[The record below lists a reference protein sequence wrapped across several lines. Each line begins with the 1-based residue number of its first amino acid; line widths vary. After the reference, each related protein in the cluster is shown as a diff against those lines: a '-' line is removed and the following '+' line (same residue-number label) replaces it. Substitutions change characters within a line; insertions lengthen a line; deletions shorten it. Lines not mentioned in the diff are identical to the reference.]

1 MQQSVLIV
9 PAEAELVLTNNLP
22 AQLTSLIGRE
32 QEVEAVCSLLL
43 RDDVRLLTLA
53 GAGGSGKTRL
63 GLEVAKRLLTE
74 FADGVFFVSLASI
87 SVPGLV
93 MPIARVLGLH
103 EFAEVGGQPLLK
115 CLQFYLRH
123 QHKLLFLDTFEHVV
137 AAAPLLVELLQA
149 CPDLKMLVTSRAVLR
164 MHAEH
169 EFLVRPLALPDLE
182 RPLDIEAL
190 SHNAAVALFMQR
202 VQAVRAAFQITKANA
217 FTLSEVSILPYAPP
231 PSLKP
236 PPTPS

>member
-74 FADGVFFVSLASI
+74 FADG
-87 SVPGLV
+87 G
-93 MPIARVLGLH
+93 
-103 EFAEVGGQPLLK
+103 
-115 CLQFYLRH
+115 
-123 QHKLLFLDTFEHVV
+123 
-137 AAAPLLVELLQA
+137 
-149 CPDLKMLVTSRAVLR
+149 
-164 MHAEH
+164 
-169 EFLVRPLALPDLE
+169 
-182 RPLDIEAL
+182 
-190 SHNAAVALFMQR
+190 
-202 VQAVRAAFQITKANA
+202 
-217 FTLSEVSILPYAPP
+217 
-231 PSLKP
+231 
-236 PPTPS
+236 